1 VNVFKNKN
9 IFEWAYVLLMACVFI
24 VLASYSIN
32 HPGLYYDEAL
42 FVNAATGATQS
53 DLFVHRRVLGVP
65 VMLMSYIGALKAW
78 IYYPI
83 FKIFDISIASIR
95 FPAILLG
102 AASIILLYWYVSQQ
116 FSKVAAVIFLALAAI
131 EPSTIFHSRLDWG
144 PTALMMVFRGG
155 LFVSLG
161 LFLKTGEK
169 QYLRL
174 AVLCCAIGIFDK
186 LNFVWIA
193 LAGGVSAVV
202 FYPERFN
209 IPLISRLGTQKL
221 LILVSAG
228 VILIFIALT
237 VRATGGAN
245 PTGELGF
252 TDIVFRWNQFFSLF
266 AMTVAGTGVYDFVIT
281 GSNPARSHH
290 AIALTAGAIASIFGI
305 TVGLR
310 SNLIRPQA
318 LGFLVLF
325 AFLLAAQIFIT
336 RKATGPHHFATLAPL
351 WLVFF
356 SIGIWSLIEGL
367 KPFRWPLGFAA
378 GAVLTSGLTVTSIM
392 VDLGY
397 HRGFRNININP
408 LWSVTSGDLVQR
420 IGTLAK
426 VGAVVAV
433 DWGVATNVQAISNNE
448 LAVYDM
454 WSFFNDP
461 KNKTELNWFAKT
473 HIKKGSI
480 FVLHTPERSV
490 FPNARNNFLGAIAQE
505 NWPINHV
512 FSVYST
518 DGTDFF
524 EVYRVL
530 DTTE

>member
-1 VNVFKNKN
+1 MSAFKNKN

-24 VLASYSIN
+24 CLASYNIDQ
-32 HPGLYYDEAL
+32 PGLYYDEAL

-95 FPAILLG
+95 LPAILLG
-102 AASIILLYWYVSQQ
+102 AASIVLVYFYVSQQ
-116 FSKVAAVIFLALAAI
+116 FSKAAAVIFLALAAI
-131 EPSTIFHSRLDWG
+131 EPSTIFHSKLDWG

-161 LFLKTGEK
+161 LFIKTGEK
-169 QYLRL
+169 KYLRL

-193 LAGGVSAVV
+193 MAAGVSAVV

-209 IPLISRLGTQKL
+209 IPLISRLGTRNL
-221 LILVSAG
+221 LILVAAG
-228 VILIFIALT
+228 VVLIFIAFSM
-237 VRATGGAN
+237 RAAGVSN
-245 PTGELGF
+245 STGELGF
-252 TDIVFRWNQFFSLF
+252 TDIAFRLNQFLSLF
-266 AMTVAGTGVYDFVIT
+266 AMTVSGTGVYDFVIT

-290 AIALTAGAIASIFGI
+290 AIALTAGAIASILGI

-310 SNLIRPQA
+310 SKLIRPQA

-325 AFLLAAQIFIT
+325 VFLLAVQIFIT

-367 KPFRWPLGFAA
+367 RKSRLFLGFAA
-378 GAVLTSGLTVTSIM
+378 GAVLTSSLAATSVM
-392 VDLGY
+392 VDSSY
-397 HRGFRNININP
+397 HSGFKNKNINP
-408 LWSVTSGDLVQR
+408 VWSVSSSELVRR
-420 IGTLAK
+420 IEAS
-426 VGAVVAV
+426 GAVEAV
-433 DWGVATNVQAISNNE
+433 VSIDWGIATNVQALSNNE
-448 LAVYDM
+448 LAVHDM
-454 WSFFNDP
+454 WPFFNDL
-461 KNKTELNWFAKT
+461 KNESELNWFAKT
-473 HIKKGSI
+473 YVKKGSV
-480 FVLHTPERSV
+480 FVLHTPARSV

-505 NWPINHV
+505 SWPINHV
-512 FSVYST
+512 FSISSS
-518 DGTDFF
+518 DGTYFF
-524 EVYRVL
+524 EVYRVF
-530 DTTE
+530 DATE